1 MIPLLAA
8 LPLSFAFA
16 TALLLPLH
24 RKNLA
29 KYLFLTGAFVPWGV
43 FLLGGEG
50 SEIVGGWTRMGG
62 IEVAVGVYSRWFI
75 LAELL
80 LFSIAALYSVVY
92 FRGKV
97 KPFVLLLLI
106 HTGLLGAFI
115 SRDLFNYYIYMEVV
129 SVSTFSLVAFPGSSE
144 AKKAAYKYLMLS
156 MISSYFFVFAVGLLY
171 LKTGYLNLYLMSQV
185 VTQSKE
191 VAAAIAIAFTSLL
204 LKAGI
209 FPLHS
214 WLPDA
219 NSAAP
224 TPVVILS
231 GITVNVPLYGML
243 LLSTYLPLSVQFKAA
258 LTSIAFISMF
268 AGVGMALLQRDAK
281 RLLAYSTV
289 SQMGYALIG
298 IGTGNP
304 LGAVYYSFAH
314 SIIKG
319 GLFLS
324 VGSLSDARGSRRLD
338 ALSYRG
344 DVLIAVSVIALSLA
358 IGGVSPF
365 VSALGKA
372 EILQG
377 LTWGRWLVY
386 LAGVGT
392 LAAFA
397 KLNYWLS
404 RGVGV
409 RVGGVYRLLSII
421 PTLLVMGFGLYLY
434 RAFQPFDAVTVGAG
448 ILTFALLRLSGL
460 TDRGIGFELPV
471 GRDVSINAALYAL
484 FLLLLLHVL

>member
-8 LPLSFAFA
+8 LPLSFAFV
-16 TALLLPLH
+16 TALLIPLH
-24 RKNLA
+24 RESLA
-29 KYLFLTGAFVPWGV
+29 KYLFLTGAFVPWV
-43 FLLGGEG
+43 IFLLNGEG
-50 SEIVGGWTRMGG
+50 SEVVGGWTRMGG
-62 IEVAVGVYSRWFI
+62 IEVAIGVYSRWFI

-80 LFSIAALYSVVY
+80 LFSLAALYSVVY
-92 FRGKV
+92 FGRKV
-97 KPFVLLLLI
+97 KPLVLLLLI

-115 SRDLFNYYIYMEVV
+115 SRDLFNYYIYMEVA
-129 SVSTFSLVAFPGSSE
+129 SVSTFSLVAFPGNGE
-144 AKKAAYKYLMLS
+144 AKRAAYKYLMLS

-171 LKTGYLNLYLMSQV
+171 LKTGYLNLYLMSRV
-185 VTQSKE
+185 ITQSKE
-191 VAAAIAIAFTSLL
+191 VSAAVAIAFTSLL

-224 TPVVILS
+224 TPLVILS

-243 LLSTYLPLSVQFKAA
+243 LLSTYLPLSVPFRTA
-258 LTSIAFISMF
+258 LTFIAFTSMLGG
-268 AGVGMALLQRDAK
+268 AAMALLQRDAK

-289 SQMGYALIG
+289 SQMGYALLG
-298 IGTGNP
+298 IGTGNV

-338 ALSYRG
+338 VVSYRG
-344 DVLIAVSVIALSLA
+344 DAVIAASVIALSLA

-372 EILQG
+372 ELLRR
-377 LTWGRWLVY
+377 LTWGRWLFY

-392 LAAFA
+392 MAAFTR
-397 KLNYWLS
+397 LNYWLS
-404 RGVGV
+404 CGNGEEVGWI
-409 RVGGVYRLLSII
+409 YRLLSTV
-421 PTLLVMGFGLYLY
+421 PVFLAVGFGLYLHQG
-434 RAFQPFDAVTVGAG
+434 FDPTDAVTVGAG
-448 ILTFALLRLSGL
+448 VLTFALFRLSGI
-460 TDRGIGFELPV
+460 TDRGIRFELPV

-484 FLLLLLHVL
+484 FLLLLLHIL